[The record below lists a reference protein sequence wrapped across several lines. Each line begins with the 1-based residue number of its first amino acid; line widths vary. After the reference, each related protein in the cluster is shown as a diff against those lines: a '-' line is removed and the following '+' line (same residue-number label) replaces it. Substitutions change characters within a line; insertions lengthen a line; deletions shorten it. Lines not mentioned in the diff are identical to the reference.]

1 MKLEGYEMD
10 QTLKEKLVKS
20 YDAEAH
26 RRNEDVTP
34 EWKDAERETFL
45 GWMIEEKTSSVLDLG
60 AGPGKDSLF
69 FQENG
74 IHPFAVDISPEM
86 ISLCREKEVQAEV
99 LSCDEVNKLGRKFDA
114 VWAMNSLLHIQK
126 KDIET
131 VLREI
136 HDLLNERGLFYLG
149 LYGGDNKEGV
159 WEDDHYEPKRF
170 FSFHSSTA
178 IQQLVA
184 TYFTIENVVVLPP
197 HTVGSQL
204 EFQSLILRK
213 KGSIGKNNISGQAK

>member
-1 MKLEGYEMD
+1 MD

-26 RRNEDVTP
+26 RRNGSETP

-45 GWMIEEKTSSVLDLG
+45 GWMIEEETSSVLDLG

-74 IHPFAVDISPEM
+74 IHPFAVDISAEM
-86 ISLCREKEVQAEV
+86 ISLCREKGVQAEV
-99 LSCDEVNKLGRKFDA
+99 LSCDEINKLNMKFDA
-114 VWAMNSLLHIQK
+114 AWAMNSLLHIPK

-136 HDLLNERGLFYLG
+136 HDILHERGLFYLG

-159 WEDDHYEPKRF
+159 WEDDFYEPKRI

-184 TYFTIENVVVLPP
+184 PYFTIENVVVLPP

-213 KGSIGKNNISGQAK
+213 KERVRKNKQ